1 MDQSI
6 LPYLVTFAFTNML
19 KNLLQVTLRNL
30 IKNKVYVI
38 INVIGLGLAL
48 ALCIVAYHNHQFAF
62 KFDHNHTNLDNLYKI
77 NVRKN
82 VNDQQMPYGITPF
95 PLGDAIA
102 NDVSGI
108 NGVSRYMT
116 TFDAV
121 KYQDNVFNIQ
131 IGYGD
136 DDYLEMFTFPLIEGN
151 KNDFKDPSKIFLTEE
166 TAIKYF
172 GSQSAVGKQ
181 VSLSNDN
188 GKIFDFIV
196 GGVFE
201 NIPLNTSMRFQALTN
216 AENFH
221 KIIELEDNDK
231 WRRFI
236 NATFLKIDDASNLST
251 IENNLNKY
259 VAIQNE
265 NRQDWKVS
273 SFYLE
278 QFSTV
283 GFTGRDMR
291 AHWLW
296 EAMHPAAIVAPSIMA
311 ILILLIACFNF
322 TNTSIS
328 FSNKRLKEIGVRKVL
343 GGSKRQLIAQFL
355 GENMLLCILALLVGL
370 LMASYLVPAYST
382 MWEYLDLEMVFAGN
396 MRFYLFLAGLLLFT
410 GFVAGIYPALYVSS
424 FDPVRI
430 LGSSL
435 KIKGSGLFSKILL
448 TFQFTI
454 SIVALVSGVV
464 FTQNAIFQN
473 NLDLGYENKEL
484 IAVPVNNKS
493 QFESFK
499 NEVANHVDVKEIAGT
514 SSHISWSSYSRTI
527 KDQTNKEMES
537 NVLNVG
543 LNYLKTMNMHLIN
556 GRDFDPKREENDIQ
570 ESIIVNKYFAEQ
582 FAWENPIGQKII
594 MQDTLQFNIVG
605 VVDNFYLQDFFEPI
619 EPTMFRLA
627 AEENQFMIV
636 AQVEKDKIIEM
647 NKHFEAVWKQ
657 QNPYAPYRGFYQEE
671 QLENAKEINNNIMY
685 IFLFLSVMA
694 IVLSAIGLFTLVS
707 MNILSRIKELGVR
720 KVLGA
725 TISHL
730 ASLINKQFAIILIIA
745 SLIGTVLGYFIT
757 DILMAS
763 IYAVYIDM
771 NIISLMLPVILTFL
785 FAILTIGGKVY
796 NAATR
801 NPVESLRYE

>member
-1 MDQSI
+1 
-6 LPYLVTFAFTNML
+6 ML
-19 KNLLQVTLRNL
+19 KNLFQVTLRNL

-62 KFDHNHTNLDNLYKI
+62 KFDHNHTNIEKLYKI
-77 NVRKN
+77 NVTKN
-82 VNDQQMPYGITPF
+82 VNDQSIPYGITPF
-95 PLGDAIA
+95 PLGEAID
-102 NDVSGI
+102 NDLSGI
-108 NGVSRYMT
+108 SGVTRYMT

-121 KYQDNVFNIQ
+121 KYEDNVFNIQ

-136 DDYLEMFTFPLIEGN
+136 DQYLDMFTFPLISGD
-151 KNDFKDPSKIFLTEE
+151 KKDLKDPSKIFFTEQ
-166 TAIKYF
+166 TAIKFF
-172 GSQSAVGKQ
+172 GNADPIGKQ
-181 VSLSNDN
+181 ISLSNDN

-196 GGVFE
+196 AGVFE
-201 NIPLNTSMRFQALTN
+201 NIPLNTSMRFQAFTN
-216 AENFH
+216 ADNYR
-221 KIIELEDNDK
+221 KVIELEDNDK
-231 WRRFI
+231 WKRFI
-236 NATFLKIDDASNLST
+236 NATFLSIEDEKKLSAIT
-251 IENNLNKY
+251 SGLEKY

-265 NRQDWKVS
+265 NRQDWQVA

-278 QFSTV
+278 PLTTV
-283 GFTGRDMR
+283 GFTGRDMN
-291 AHWLW
+291 AYWLW
-296 EAMHPAAIVAPSIMA
+296 EAMHPAAIVAPSVMA

-343 GGSKRQLIAQFL
+343 GGSKRQIILQFL
-355 GENMLLCILALLVGL
+355 GENMLLCVFALLTGL
-370 LMASYLVPAYST
+370 LMAYYLVPAYSE
-382 MWEYLDLEMVFAGN
+382 MWEYLDLKMVFAGN
-396 MRFYLFLAGLLLFT
+396 MSFYLFLTGLLLFT
-410 GFVAGIYPALYVSS
+410 GFVAGIYPAFYVSA

-454 SIVALVSGVV
+454 SIIALVSGVV
-464 FTQNAIFQN
+464 FTQNAFFQN
-473 NLDLGYENKEL
+473 DLDLGYENKEL
-484 IAVPVNNKS
+484 IAVPVNNRS
-493 QFESFK
+493 QFENFK
-499 NEVANHVDVKEIAGT
+499 NEVASHVDVKKIAGT
-514 SSHISWSSYSRTI
+514 RSHISWSSYLRTI
-527 KDQTNKEMES
+527 KDQTSKEVES
-537 NVLNVG
+537 NVMNVG
-543 LNYLKTMNMHLIN
+543 LNYIKTMNMHLLE
-556 GRDFDPKREENDIQ
+556 GRDFDPDREQNDIN

-582 FAWENPIGQKII
+582 FNWENPIGQKITL
-594 MQDTLQFNIVG
+594 QDTLHYNIVG
-605 VVDNFYLQDFFEPI
+605 IVDNFYLADFFEPI
-619 EPTMFRLA
+619 EPTMFRLVP
-627 AEENQFMIV
+627 EEDQFMIV
-636 AQVEKDKIIEM
+636 AQVEKSKIIAM
-647 NKHFEAVWKQ
+647 NNYFESVWKK

-671 QLENAKEINNNIMY
+671 QLKEAKEINNNIMY

-730 ASLINKQFAIILIIA
+730 TSLINKQFAIILIIA
-745 SLIGTVLGYFIT
+745 SIVGTVLGYYIT

-771 NIISLMLPVILTFL
+771 NLISLVLPVILTFL
-785 FAILTIGGKVY
+785 FAIITIGGKVY